1 MVPLRRPRVDRGIG
15 LVNVLY
21 LTPTGMI
28 GGAEMVLLDLLDTLR
43 VCRPDWGLKVLLGDN
58 GPFASALGDRG
69 IACEVLPLPAGV
81 SRLGDA
87 GLTEQSGL
95 TGRLGLLARGVGAGA
110 SIAAYLA
117 KLRLAIKRSRPDCLQ
132 TNGMKA
138 HLLGTLAAPRSL
150 PIVWHVHDYLGSRAL
165 MGKLLGQVARRG
177 VRGVAV
183 SRSVEDDARATLRGK
198 IPITTI
204 ENAVDT
210 GRFDPSPIDGVTLDR
225 ASGLEPAPQGT
236 VRVGLVATYAMW
248 KGHELFLQAA
258 AKVTHGTPT
267 RFYIVGG
274 PIYRSSGSQVGL
286 DSLRS
291 QAHALGLDGRV
302 GFVGHQSDPAP
313 ALRALDV
320 VVHASVRPEPFGRVI
335 VEGMSCGKAVIA
347 MEEGGAA
354 GLIRDDVD
362 ALACP
367 PRDADALADR
377 IDRLVGDPALRGRL
391 GLTARQT
398 ALDRFDR
405 SRMADPWTRLYE
417 SLEIPR
423 PSAVPG
429 DGPRVTTAPDA
440 RPA

>member
-1 MVPLRRPRVDRGIG
+1 M
-15 LVNVLY
+15 NVLY

-28 GGAEMVLLDLLDTLR
+28 GGAEMVLLDLLDTMR
-43 VCRPDWGLKVLLGDN
+43 ACRPEWGLKVLLGDD
-58 GPFASALGDRG
+58 GPLASALGDRG

-87 GLTEQSGL
+87 GLTGRSGL
-95 TGRLGLLARGVGAGA
+95 AGRLGLLARGVGSGA
-110 SIAAYLA
+110 SIASYVA
-117 KLRLAIKRSRPDCLQ
+117 KLRRAITRARPDCLQ

-150 PIVWHVHDYLGSRAL
+150 PIIWHIHDYLGSRAL
-165 MGKLLGQVARRG
+165 MGRLLGRVARRG
-177 VRGVAV
+177 VCGVAV
-183 SRSVEDDARATLRGK
+183 SRSVEDDARATLRDK
-198 IPITTI
+198 ILITTI
-204 ENAVDT
+204 ENAVDLNK
-210 GRFDPSPIDGVTLDR
+210 FDPMAIDGAMLDR
-225 ASGLEPAPQGT
+225 ASGLEPAPDGT

-302 GFVGHQSDPAP
+302 GFAGHQFDPAP

-347 MEEGGAA
+347 MNEGGAA
-354 GLIRDDVD
+354 GLIRDGVD

-367 PRDADALADR
+367 PRDADALAER
-377 IDRLVGDPALRGRL
+377 IGRLVDDPGLRLRL
-391 GLTARQT
+391 GQNARQT

-405 SRMADPWTRLYE
+405 NRLADPWTQLYE
-417 SLEIPR
+417 SLGIPR